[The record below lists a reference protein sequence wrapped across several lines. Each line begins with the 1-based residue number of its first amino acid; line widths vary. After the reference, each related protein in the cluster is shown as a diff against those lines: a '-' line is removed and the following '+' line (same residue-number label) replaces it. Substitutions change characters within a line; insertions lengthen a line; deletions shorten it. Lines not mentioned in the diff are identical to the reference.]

1 MQALT
6 KHEIS
11 AGSVPAKP
19 QTDIWRRPP
28 LHPVWWVRS
37 GHGKNERQ
45 EYLLAGIRQYREDVL
60 VNISVSY
67 SCVDDAFVPVAKHR
81 SYHIGLNVG
90 IAVHD
95 TT

>member
-1 MQALT
+1 MKKWIFML
-6 KHEIS
+6 
-11 AGSVPAKP
+11 
-19 QTDIWRRPP
+19 
-28 LHPVWWVRS
+28 
-37 GHGKNERQ
+37 
-45 EYLLAGIRQYREDVL
+45 LLAGIRQYREDVL

-95 TT
+95 TYFRKRVQMSDIKNGLGSMFF